1 MKKKFE
7 YTEKKGLPGGPN
19 EYITHVSQAF
29 STEGYKRNSPD
40 VNNPYNIIP
49 SGNITM
55 KGVDFP
61 VMGTDNL
68 GNTKA
73 MIPGNNYNFPGDVVF
88 ETPMAQDGV
97 ELNKKYIDST
107 FNANMDK
114 RWVQRLYE
122 KNPEF
127 YLEGQTDPST
137 HFMESGDSM
146 VYPLV
151 VEGDDGNL
159 MLDRQKGRSQGI
171 KFPTDEIAQW
181 FAKNYKDGTDVLKE
195 KQLGGGL
202 LTKTMKCN
210 SCGWSWKAA
219 DGGNDVSTCHKCGGE
234 ALPKAQKG
242 REQAT
247 ISQYEEPAWYEKAL
261 DYMASPM
268 TALSYITQGKDLPD
282 RLPINAENR
291 NAYDMVIDMINP
303 AAMIKYGAQAKRDYD
318 NEEYLNSAFNTLGAL
333 PIVPAVLT
341 QGKNVVKGGKNVI
354 KNAAKYTDE
363 VAAGSDDIV
372 KATVKDAKPRATRF
386 DAVTEV
392 NPLSQTQAQNLAEQG
407 RNAEIFKAFEEG
419 ANTIDDFVKS
429 YTGDLSSPEGFKR
442 LVQQEA
448 DYLRTIGFNEARIA
462 TQAETNAGA
471 RLNEII
477 NIGNK
482 NKAIVQGEKS
492 AEHIVKNK
500 YNFNNASYSANTRYA
515 DYFDDI
521 FYKPGTEVD
530 VFNLNRT
537 KVGSKVLPGQT
548 NLGTMFSTN
557 KAVAAHEIGGHG
569 LQSGRRLPVDTRLKK
584 LEALS
589 EMDEATAE
597 AYRYF
602 MQGSKGK
609 EPSAYLHELR
619 QTLLDNKF
627 IRNRYDHISPEQLK
641 RFQALFDL
649 RPSGTVNTMADKF
662 HSNTRILDF
671 MKPTK
676 SNFDLLARELNK
688 LPAMVPIGVA
698 GAAGAAALPQEK
710 YGGQLAKAQNGNG
723 EYTVKSGDTFYG
735 IANKNNISKED
746 LIKANP
752 GIDIQ
757 NLKLNQTIKFPVQD
771 NVQDN
776 VQKPE
781 ETSWSDYINPMNWGV
796 SDRDDDG
803 DFKQAFRAARQA
815 GEDEFMW
822 YGTRY
827 TTDLKSTPKQVPSK
841 PVEEVKEEQ
850 SFNITP
856 QLLYKQAYVESRL
869 DPKAK
874 NSLGYMGLGQI
885 GKGVITDYK
894 KATGVKEVD
903 PFDPKQNHDV
913 QEWSMNEL
921 YNASFID
928 KPGATAENRLIKALA
943 SYNYGRKN
951 VLNILEAEKAKGN
964 DIYKSNDWTK
974 QLPKETREYIDMIV
988 YDGVTE
994 KRPDVQTNFKKA
1006 TEEDE
1011 YKDLR
1016 ELYKYQGGGENEIYD
1031 PYKFWQS
1038 SSYMKPYAFKSMV
1051 DKDKEPNS
1059 NNFDVEVPLK
1069 REDVIKNKYKV
1080 SSGDTLSKIAKD
1092 NNTTVGELVTLN
1104 NIENPSLI
1112 RINQELILPDLPK
1125 ENNSIDNAKNKSY
1138 TVVAGDTLNEIA
1150 KKYGTSAKKLASLNN
1165 IKDINKI
1172 NVNQKLIL
1180 PQNYIEEKPLAKEE
1194 WVSTDKLETN
1204 RKEINAG
1211 TDENI
1216 VIKSQTLKNPNEQY
1230 VVIDKKAQRLKL
1242 YQGDQVVMDF
1252 EVNTGVNKGDAQT
1265 TTKAIDKNKDGKI
1278 TEADKINGEYKVD
1291 WSKGNL
1297 QTGAGRYTIS
1307 STSPTSNA
1315 YYNNAPSFVF
1325 KNERGDEIS
1334 TAIHGAPDY
1343 RLNYFDNESLDDNRS
1358 SNGCINGKCTDV
1370 QALYNMG
1377 LPEGTPMYVLPED
1390 DGNYFEMVDGS
1401 AVLRMNRNNREK
1413 YLSYTDQEGREQKGQ
1428 GGNYSTNTLKY
1439 KPIRA
1444 VLDETKFKKDVY
1456 NESGFG
1462 DFFTSDTSDQEEY
1475 ENTTKPFISALEEN
1489 KQEIMKAAG
1498 ISGDVYNQLAKMAF
1512 GIYGTESHYGDTH
1525 STGGNFG
1532 RAVGKWGDAENS
1544 SSPDVLSKHDTY
1556 GADED
1561 YRSTGYTQIR
1571 WSYLNDREKEAL
1583 NKLNITSNA
1592 DFLDPKK
1599 AAVATAIILG
1609 VRYNEQLTSDQK
1621 KDLWNN
1627 LPSKWNKRGNYGERV
1642 KANAEYLN
1650 FEQYDKLP
1658 TNQEGGEID
1667 NLTIYKN
1674 YIDGVY
1680 DNTSEEKQ
1688 AQKVYDKLN
1697 RVYYKEAKL
1706 QGTTVPNYIM
1716 STVMNHT
1723 DN

>member
-19 EYITHVSQAF
+19 EYITHVSGIF

-68 GNTKA
+68 GNSQ
-73 MIPGNNYNFPGDVVF
+73 MMMPGNNYQFPGDSVLEV
-88 ETPMAQDGV
+88 PMAQAGYEVPKRNGVRDNGDGS
-97 ELNKKYIDST
+97 E
-107 FNANMDK
+107 
-114 RWVQRLYE
+114 
-122 KNPEF
+122 
-127 YLEGQTDPST
+127 ST
-137 HFMESGDSM
+137 HLMATETLDGKNWFSFPTLFQDPDGTWIDMSTKPWKEAYKEAQRRGEVIDFGTDKESA
-146 VYPLV
+146 
-151 VEGDDGNL
+151 
-159 MLDRQKGRSQGI
+159 I
-171 KFPTDEIAQW
+171 KFGEGSWKP
-181 FAKNYKDGTDVLKE
+181 KMK
-195 KQLGGGL
+195 LGGGL

-210 SCGWSWKAA
+210 SCGWKWKAA

-234 ALPKAQKG
+234 ALPTAQKG
-242 REQAT
+242 REQPT
-247 ISQYEEPAWYEKAL
+247 ISAYEEPAWYEKAA
-261 DYMASPM
+261 DYLASPM
-268 TALSYITQGKDLPD
+268 TALSYMVQGKDLPD
-282 RLPINAENR
+282 RLPINVENR
-291 NAYDMVIDMINP
+291 NTYDMVIDMINP
-303 AAMIKYGAQAKRDYD
+303 AAWYAYA
-318 NEEYLNSAFNTLGAL
+318 ESADRNISEGNYTDAAFDTLGAI
-333 PIVPAVLT
+333 PVVPAWLA
-341 QGKNVVKGGKNVI
+341 QGKNATKAGKNVI

-363 VAAGSDDIV
+363 VFAGSDDIA
-372 KATVKDAKPRATRF
+372 KTTVKDVKPRATRF

-392 NPLSQTQAQNLAEQG
+392 NPLSQAQARNLAEQG

-429 YTGDLSSPEGFKR
+429 YRGDLSSPEGFKR

-448 DYLRTIGFNEARIA
+448 DYLRTIGFDEARIA
-462 TQAETNAGA
+462 TQAEINAGA

-477 NIGNK
+477 NIGNTNRVISK
-482 NKAIVQGEKS
+482 GEK
-492 AEHIVKNK
+492 AVNAVIDNK
-500 YNFNNASYSANTRYA
+500 YNFNNASYSPTRLNVE
-515 DYFDDI
+515 FLDDL
-521 FYKPGTEVD
+521 FYKPGMD
-530 VFNLNRT
+530 IGPFNLNRT
-537 KVGSKVLPGQT
+537 IKIGSKVLPGQT
-548 NLGTMFSTN
+548 NLGTMFNSS

-569 LQSGRRLPVDTRLKK
+569 LQSGRRLPVDSRLKK
-584 LEALS
+584 LEPLD
-589 EMDEATAE
+589 EMNEGTAE

-602 MQGSKGK
+602 MKGSRGQ

-619 QTLLDNKF
+619 QAMLDNKL
-627 IRNRYDHISPEQLK
+627 IRNRYDYVSPEQLK
-641 RFQALFDL
+641 RYQTLFDL
-649 RPSGTVNTMADKF
+649 RPSGTVNTMGNKF
-662 HSNTRILDF
+662 HSDTRILDF
-671 MKPTK
+671 MKPTQ
-676 SNFDLLARELNK
+676 SNFNLLARELNK

-710 YGGQLAKAQNGNG
+710 YGGESLYKAQDGNG
-723 EYTVKSGDTFYG
+723 EYKVKSGDTFYG

-776 VQKPE
+776 VQKSE
-781 ETSWSDYINPMNWGV
+781 ETSWSDYLNPMNWGV

-827 TTDLKSTPKQVPSK
+827 TTDLKSTPKQAPSK

-856 QLLYKQAYVESRL
+856 QLLYKQAFVESRL
-869 DPKAK
+869 NPKAK

-1006 TEEDE
+1006 TEEDK

-1051 DKDKEPNS
+1051 DKAKEPNS

-1216 VIKSQTLKNPNEQY
+1216 VIKSQVLKNPNEQY

-1265 TTKAIDKNKDGKI
+1265 TTKAIDENKDGKI

-1343 RLNYFDNESLDDNRS
+1343 RLDYFDNESLDDNRS

-1444 VLDETKFKKDVY
+1444 NFDETNFKENV
-1456 NESGFG
+1456 FTAM
-1462 DFFTSDTSDQEEY
+1462 DFNDEEEY
-1475 ENTTKPFISALEEN
+1475 ENTTKPFIQALEEN
-1489 KQEIMKAAG
+1489 KKDIMQAAQ
-1498 ISGDVYNQLAKMAF
+1498 IPGDVYNQIARMSF
-1512 GIYGTESHYGDTH
+1512 GIYGTESNYGDTH
-1525 STGGNFG
+1525 NAVGNLG
-1532 RAVGKWGDAENS
+1532 RAVGKWWDPKNS
-1544 SSPDVLSKHDTY
+1544 SSPDVLSKYDTY

-1571 WSYLNDREKEAL
+1571 WSYLNDKEKEAL

-1599 AAVATAIILG
+1599 AAVATATILG
-1609 VRYNEQLTSDQK
+1609 IRYNEQLTSDQK

-1642 KANAEYLN
+1642 KANAKYLN